1 MYQPLAACSG
11 CRRHVRASEVHCPFC
26 GAERVPGVVESVAM
40 VRMSRAA
47 TLAAALAIAGCRS
60 EPTPIANDPAAAKP
74 SAAPTPTPSPDT
86 GLVDDPGGQV
96 DIYGAPPPPPPSA
109 SAKPTPK
116 PTVPAPPYGVPPPPK
131 P

>member
-1 MYQPLAACSG
+1 MYRPLVACSA
-11 CRRHVRASEVHCPFC
+11 CRRHVHASEAHCPFC
-26 GAERVPGVVESVAM
+26 GAERTPVAIEPIAM
-40 VRMSRAA
+40 ARMSRAA
-47 TLAAALAIAGCRS
+47 TLAAALAVAGCRS

-74 SAAPTPTPSPDT
+74 SAAKTASPSPPPDA

-96 DIYGAPPPPPPSA
+96 DIYGAPPPPPSTTV
-109 SAKPTPK
+109 KPK